1 MGPYYQVIFT
11 KRAGAGEVPMK
22 TRERFHATC
31 GFERPDRPIRRE
43 TIGYFAETLTRWH
56 TEGLPETVIDDVFT
70 GPPYF
75 GFDSMSW
82 LPIVANGSENPG
94 FYPNFEEK
102 VLSRDEQYIIKTDSA
117 GKTVRVM
124 ADGRSTIPQEL
135 DHPVKTMRDFLD
147 IKGRLD
153 PESPGRFTDVLDIMI
168 SMAVALGE
176 DTYTS
181 AVLCGLFGTYR
192 HLMGLVGLSVA
203 LKRDPAL
210 LKAIAENWVVMH
222 EALITKIR
230 RRCPVDYIYFW
241 EDMSYKNGPMISPG
255 AFREFMTPYYRRL
268 IDSVKADT
276 DIRVFAVDSDGNL
289 DILIPL
295 FWEAGVNMFL
305 PFEVQAGMDIRAVR
319 EEHPGLIIWGGL
331 DKRELAKEASDIR
344 RMVDAFVPPM
354 LARGGFIP
362 AIDHVVPPDVPL
374 KNWTAFLEMVREKG

>member
-1 MGPYYQVIFT
+1 MPE
-11 KRAGAGEVPMK
+11 KGETPMK
-22 TRERFHATC
+22 TRERFQATC
-31 GFERPDRPIRRE
+31 NFQRPDRPIRRE
-43 TIGYFAETLTRWH
+43 TIGFFAETLTRWH
-56 TEGLPETVIDDVFT
+56 TEGVPETVIDDVFT

-94 FYPNFEEK
+94 FHPNFEEK
-102 VLSRDEQYIIKTDSA
+102 ILTQDDNHIVKIDSA
-117 GKTVRVM
+117 GKTIRVM
-124 ADGRSTIPQEL
+124 ADGRSTLPQEL

-147 IKGRLD
+147 LKGRLD
-153 PESPGRFTDVLDIMI
+153 PHSPGRFTEVLDVMI
-168 SMAVALGE
+168 TLANAQGD
-176 DTYTS
+176 DTFTS

-222 EALITKIR
+222 EFLIKKIR
-230 RRCPVDYIYFW
+230 ERSPVDYIYFW
-241 EDMSYKNGPMISPG
+241 EDMSYKNGPMISPR

-295 FWEAGVNMFL
+295 FWEAGVNMLL
-305 PFEVQAGMDIRAVR
+305 PFEVQAGMDIRNVR
-319 EEHPGLIIWGGL
+319 EQHPGLIIWGGL
-331 DKRELAKEASDIR
+331 DKRVLAKDVSEIR

-354 LARGGFIP
+354 LKSGGFIP

-374 KNWTAFLEMVREKG
+374 KNWQAFLEMVREKG